1 MMITGTAAR
10 TRFTAGSAVLVGL
23 GLSLTACSGSDG
35 LDGTYYAEDVNG
47 TSNLGQLV
55 VDGDDVTH
63 NEYKCDAIYTKADVE
78 SMGQFGDN
86 QSQIT
91 WITVGDDERNERTG
105 TEALSTTDDTITLG
119 DKVYARE
126 DSDAGKAMLD
136 KHRAEECD

>member
-10 TRFTAGSAVLVGL
+10 TRFTAVSAALAGL
-23 GLSLTACSGSDG
+23 GLSLAACSGG
-35 LDGTYYAEDVNG
+35 GVFDGTYYAEDVNG

-63 NEYKCDAIYTKADVE
+63 NEYKCDAVYTKADVE
-78 SMGQFGDN
+78 STGQFSDD
-86 QSQIT
+86 QLQIT
-91 WITVGDDERNERTG
+91 WVTVGDDERNERTG

-119 DKVYARE
+119 DTTYVGV
-126 DSDAGKAMLD
+126 DSDAGRAMLD

>member
-10 TRFTAGSAVLVGL
+10 PRFTAVSVVLVGL
-23 GLSLTACSGSDG
+23 GLSLTACSGGSG

-55 VDGDDVTH
+55 VDGNDVTH
-63 NEYKCDAIYTKADVE
+63 NEYKCDAVYTEADVE
-78 SMGQFGDN
+78 SKGQIAED

-119 DKVYARE
+119 DTTYVRE

-136 KHRAEECD
+136 KHRADECG